1 MGFFAQGNQIAGNL
15 HAIHSHGTFTGALH
29 MNGIFRTAET
39 AKDSVF
45 RQFVGDAGLYQQAV
59 IIRVNTQNSLGNA
72 QESPAGGAGE
82 PGILGMTGI
91 AGGTAS
97 ILLS

>member
-15 HAIHSHGTFTGALH
+15 HTIHSHGTFTGTLH
-29 MNGIFRTAET
+29 MNGIFRTTET
-39 AKDSVF
+39 AKDGVF

-72 QESPAGGAGE
+72 QESPAGSAGE

-91 AGGTAS
+91 AGGTACF
-97 ILLS
+97 